1 MILQDL
7 LPLLPLLTTLTWAVI
22 LLVVDLFVPPGRKAI
37 TAGLAALGFAVSLAL
52 SLFWRTAPTTTM
64 NGMVVIDGF
73 STLLSALFAACGLA
87 SVLLAYAYLQRMGIE
102 RGEFYVLLL
111 FTVGGMMLMASAA
124 DLIVI
129 FLALELLSIP
139 LYVLAG
145 FARPRLAS
153 EEASL
158 KYFLLGA
165 FATGMLVYG
174 IALLFGATGSTQL
187 PVIAAQL
194 ARFTATDSVP
204 LVGYAGIGLIL
215 VGLSFKVAAVPFHM
229 WTPDVY
235 EGAPTPV
242 AGFMSVAAK
251 AGGFAALLRLLAWA
265 LPAVSLT
272 WVPLVATLAALTM
285 IVGNLAA
292 LVQMNLK
299 RMLAYS
305 SIAHAGYILMAV
317 AALGTRAASAGAV
330 AAALFYLLAYAVTN
344 LGAWGVVVA
353 LEREYGT
360 GLTPPDYSGLARK
373 HPLLALAMTIFM
385 LSLTGIPPTAG
396 LVAKVY
402 VFRAALDGGLV
413 WLAIVGVITSFISA
427 YYYLR
432 VIVAMYM
439 REGSPEVRLDCLTA
453 GVVAV
458 AAVATLALGL
468 LPAPLIQ
475 SAVRAVMLAVG
486 G

>member
-1 MILQDL
+1 MTLHDL
-7 LPLLPLLTTLTWAVI
+7 LPILPLITTLTWAVL

-37 TAGLAALGFAVSLAL
+37 TAGLAALGFVASLTL
-52 SLFWRTAPTTTM
+52 TLLWRGAPATAM
-64 NGMVVIDGF
+64 NGMVVMDGF
-73 STLLSALFAACGLA
+73 ATLLNALFAVCGLA
-87 SVLLAYAYLQRMGIE
+87 GVLFAYAYLQRMGIE
-102 RGEFYVLLL
+102 RGEYYVLLL
-111 FTVGGMMLMASAA
+111 FTVSGMMLMASAA
-124 DLIVI
+124 DLITI

-145 FARPRLAS
+145 IARPRLAS
-153 EEASL
+153 EEAAL

-174 IALLFGATGSTQL
+174 IALVYGAAGSTQL
-187 PVIAAQL
+187 SVIAAQL
-194 ARFTATDSVP
+194 SQMTAAGNVP
-204 LVGYAGIGLIL
+204 LIAYAGGGLIL
-215 VGLSFKVAAVPFHM
+215 VGLSFKVGAVPFHM

-265 LPAVSLT
+265 LPAMSLT
-272 WVPLVATLAALTM
+272 WVPIVATLSALTM

-292 LVQMNLK
+292 LVQTNLK
-299 RMLAYS
+299 RLLAYS

-317 AALGTRAASAGAV
+317 AALGTGTATAGAI

-344 LGAWGVVVA
+344 LGAWAVVVA

-360 GLTPPDYSGLARK
+360 GLTPQDYAGLGRK
-373 HPLLALAMTIFM
+373 HPLLALAMTVFM

-396 LVAKVY
+396 LIAKVY
-402 VFRAALDGGLV
+402 VFRAALDGGLM
-413 WLAIVGVITSFISA
+413 WLAIIGVITSFISA

-432 VIVAMYM
+432 VLVAMYM
-439 REGSPEVRLDCLTA
+439 REGSPEVHLDRLTA

-458 AAVATLALGL
+458 AAVATLLLGL
-468 LPAPLIQ
+468 LPAPLMKF
-475 SAVRAVMLAVG
+475 AVRAVMLAAG
-486 G
+486 R

>member
-1 MILQDL
+1 MTLQDL
-7 LPLLPLLTTLTWAVI
+7 LPILPLITTLAWAVI

-37 TAGLAALGFAVSLAL
+37 TAGLAALGFAASLAL
-52 SLFWRTAPTTTM
+52 TLLWRGAPTTAM
-64 NGMVVIDGF
+64 NGMVVMDGF
-73 STLLSALFAACGLA
+73 ATLLNALFAVCGLA
-87 SVLLAYAYLQRMGIE
+87 GVLFAYAYLQRMGIE
-102 RGEFYVLLL
+102 RGEYYVLLL

-124 DLIVI
+124 DLITI

-145 FARPRLAS
+145 IARPRLAS
-153 EEASL
+153 EEAAL

-174 IALLFGATGSTQL
+174 IALVYGAAGSSQL
-187 PVIAAQL
+187 SVIAAQL
-194 ARFTATDSVP
+194 SQMTAAGNVP
-204 LVGYAGIGLIL
+204 LIAYAGGGLIL

-242 AGFMSVAAK
+242 VGFMSVAAK

-265 LPAVSLT
+265 LPAMSLT
-272 WVPLVATLAALTM
+272 WVPIVATLSALTM

-292 LVQMNLK
+292 LVQTNLK

-317 AALGTRAASAGAV
+317 AALGTGTATAGAI

-344 LGAWGVVVA
+344 LGAWAVVVA

-360 GLTPPDYSGLARK
+360 GLTPQEYAGLSRK

-396 LVAKVY
+396 LIAKVF

-413 WLAIVGVITSFISA
+413 WLAIIGVVTSFISA

-432 VIVAMYM
+432 VLVAMVM
-439 REGSPEVRLDCLTA
+439 REGSPEVHLDRLTA
-453 GVVAV
+453 GVVTV

-468 LPAPLIQ
+468 LPVPLMQ
-475 SAVRAVMLAVG
+475 SAIQAVMLAAG
-486 G
+486 R

>member
-1 MILQDL
+1 MTLQDL
-7 LPLLPLLTTLTWAVI
+7 LALLPLLATFAWAVI
-22 LLVVDLFVPPGRKAI
+22 LLVVDLFIPTGRKAI
-37 TAGLAALGFAVSLAL
+37 TAGLAALGFALAL
-52 SLFWRTAPTTTM
+52 VLALLWHGTPATFFG
-64 NGMVVIDGF
+64 GMVVMDGF
-73 STLLSALFAACGLA
+73 ARMLSALFAACGMVG
-87 SVLLAYAYLQRMGIE
+87 VLFAHAYLQRMGIE
-102 RGEFYVLLL
+102 RGEYYTLLL
-111 FTVGGMMLMASAA
+111 FSVGGMMLMASAA

-174 IALLFGATGSTQL
+174 IALVYGAAGSTQL
-187 PVIAAQL
+187 SVIASQL
-194 ARFTATDSVP
+194 TLMTAGGGVP
-204 LVGYAGIGLIL
+204 LIAYAGGGLIL
-215 VGLSFKVAAVPFHM
+215 VGLGFKVAAVPFHM

-265 LPAVSLT
+265 LPALSLT
-272 WVPLVATLAALTM
+272 WAPLVAVLAALTM
-285 IVGNLAA
+285 LVGNLAA
-292 LVQMNLK
+292 LVQTNLK
-299 RMLAYS
+299 RLLAYS

-317 AALGTRAASAGAV
+317 AALGTSAAPAGAI
-330 AAALFYLLAYAVTN
+330 AAAVFYLLAYAVTN
-344 LGAWGVVVA
+344 LGAWAVVVA

-360 GLTPPDYSGLARK
+360 GLTPQEYAGLGRK
-373 HPLLALAMTIFM
+373 HPLLAMAMTIFM

-396 LVAKVY
+396 LIAKVY

-413 WLAIVGVITSFISA
+413 WLAVIGVVTSFISA

-432 VIVAMYM
+432 VLVAIYM
-439 REGSPEVRLDCLTA
+439 REGSPEVHLDRLTA
-453 GVVAV
+453 GVVS
-458 AAVATLALGL
+458 AAAIATLVLGL
-468 LPAPLIQ
+468 LPAGLMQ
-475 SAVRAVMLAVG
+475 SAVRAVMLVARK
-486 G
+486 

>member
-1 MILQDL
+1 MTLEDL
-7 LPLLPLLTTLTWAVI
+7 LPILPLIITLTWAVM

-37 TAGLAALGFAVSLAL
+37 TAGLSALGFAASLAL
-52 SLFWRTAPTTTM
+52 TLLWQGAPATAM
-64 NGMVVIDGF
+64 NGMVVMDGF
-73 STLLSALFAACGLA
+73 ATLLNALFAACGLA
-87 SVLLAYAYLQRMGIE
+87 GVLFAYAYLQRMGIE
-102 RGEFYVLLL
+102 RGEYYVLLL
-111 FTVGGMMLMASAA
+111 FSVGGMMLMASAA
-124 DLIVI
+124 DLITI

-145 FARPRLAS
+145 IARPRLAS
-153 EEASL
+153 EEAAL

-165 FATGMLVYG
+165 FATGILVYG
-174 IALLFGATGSTQL
+174 IALVYGAAGSTRL
-187 PVIAAQL
+187 SVIAAQL
-194 ARFTATDSVP
+194 SQLTAAGNMP
-204 LVGYAGIGLIL
+204 LIAYAGGGLIL

-265 LPAVSLT
+265 LPAMSLT
-272 WVPLVATLAALTM
+272 WVPIVAVLSALTM
-285 IVGNLAA
+285 FVGNLAA
-292 LVQMNLK
+292 LVQTNLK
-299 RMLAYS
+299 RLLAYS

-317 AALGTRAASAGAV
+317 AALGTSTAAAGAI

-344 LGAWGVVVA
+344 LGAWAVVVA

-360 GLTPPDYSGLARK
+360 GLTPQEYAGLGRK

-396 LVAKVY
+396 LIAKVY

-413 WLAIVGVITSFISA
+413 WLAIIGVITSFISA

-432 VIVAMYM
+432 VLVAMYM
-439 REGSPEVRLDCLTA
+439 HEGSPEVHLDRLTV

-458 AAVATLALGL
+458 AALATLLLGL
-468 LPAPLIQ
+468 LPAPLMQ
-475 SAVRAVMLAVG
+475 SAVRAVMLAAG
-486 G
+486 R